1 VNEATPKK
9 TGFWRNRPVMTVLV
23 LVTLAVTVGV
33 PGVGAIGA
41 FIIAIAAAVL
51 ARKQGSFADLG
62 FRSPPSWPKL
72 LGTTFAYGLALQLIF
87 VVVVEPL
94 LERFTGVGVDLSNF
108 EAVRGHFAN
117 FVILLAIGWGVG
129 GFLEELT
136 FRGFVVGRLRWLLGS
151 GTAATWAAVLVAA
164 VTFGVAHAY
173 QGISGMIATG
183 LTGLI
188 VGALYVL
195 HRFNVWYVIFTHG
208 FINTAGILAIY
219 LDIDRPL
226 ARVLFG

>member
-1 VNEATPKK
+1 
-9 TGFWRNRPVMTVLV
+9 
-23 LVTLAVTVGV
+23 
-33 PGVGAIGA
+33 
-41 FIIAIAAAVL
+41 
-51 ARKQGSFADLG
+51 
-62 FRSPPSWPKL
+62 
-72 LGTTFAYGLALQLIF
+72 
-87 VVVVEPL
+87 
-94 LERFTGVGVDLSNF
+94 
-108 EAVRGHFAN
+108 
-117 FVILLAIGWGVG
+117 LAIGWGVG

-151 GTAATWAAVLVAA
+151 GSAATWAAVVVAA

-173 QGISGMIATG
+173 QGVSGMIATG